1 MEVEGRAAKEE
12 RMVRRVHYWETR
24 TVHSLMVLKELS
36 LLEVEGKPL
45 VVPTAVAFMVV
56 NREVIICL
64 CHENVLLKLGLYLQ
78 QYILYE

>member
-12 RMVRRVHYWETR
+12 RMVRRDHYWETR
-24 TVHSLMVLKELS
+24 TVHSLVVLKELS

-45 VVPTAVAFMVV
+45 MVPTAFALMVL

-64 CHENVLLKLGLYLQ
+64 CYARSR
-78 QYILYE
+78 